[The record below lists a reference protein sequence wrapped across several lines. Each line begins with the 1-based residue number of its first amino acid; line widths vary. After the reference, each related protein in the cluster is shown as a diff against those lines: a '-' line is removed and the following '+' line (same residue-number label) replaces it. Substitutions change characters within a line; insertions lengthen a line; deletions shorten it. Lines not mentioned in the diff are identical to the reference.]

1 MMSELLLG
9 KIKDNTDNLEFSS
22 DEQCKLT
29 KKLIRRVESLNHQM
43 ELHNNILIS
52 IARSE
57 SKEDLN
63 NRLDMLL
70 CMDEV

>member
-1 MMSELLLG
+1 MSELLLG
-9 KIKDNTDNLEFSS
+9 KIKDDLDNLDFSS
-22 DEQCKLT
+22 EEQCKLT
-29 KKLIRRVESLNHQM
+29 KKLIRRVELLNHQM

>member
-1 MMSELLLG
+1 MSELLLG